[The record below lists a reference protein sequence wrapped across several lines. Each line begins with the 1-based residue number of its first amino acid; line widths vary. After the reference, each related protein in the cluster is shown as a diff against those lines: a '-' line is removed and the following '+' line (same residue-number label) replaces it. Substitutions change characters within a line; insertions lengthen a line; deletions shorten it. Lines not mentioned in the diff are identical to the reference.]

1 MEHKA
6 VCCSVVLVY
15 LKHMVLII
23 NQRAEPKSQ
32 IDGSPL

>member
-1 MEHKA
+1 MKLCVALWSWLH
-6 VCCSVVLVY
+6 